1 MSSRRRLPNLVTA
14 VTATLSLALVA
25 GACGSDSPATTASD
39 AGSDAATTGS
49 PTSTQPSG
57 PATTQG
63 ATPDATPDAGGTAT
77 TMVDGG
83 SDEIAA
89 APEALRFQA
98 HLLGGGTFDGATY
111 GERPVVFWFWAPT

>member
-25 GACGSDSPATTASD
+25 SACGSDSPATTASD
-39 AGSDAATTGS
+39 GATTAG
-49 PTSTQPSG
+49 PAATQPSG
-57 PATTQG
+57 PANTQVAIPD

-98 HLLGGGTFDGATY
+98 PLLGGGTFDGATY

>member
-63 ATPDATPDAGGTAT
+63 ATPDAGGTAT

-98 HLLGGGTFDGATY
+98 PLLGGGTFDGATY